1 MSKSI
6 KEIAAKSRKQKKE
19 SDKVTRK
26 LGKTLEMKMNRER
39 QLDPY
44 YDMRRKQQQALLD
57 RMMARPRTNNGI
69 YGPY

>member
-6 KEIAAKSRKQKKE
+6 KEINAKPFNQKKV
-19 SDKVTRK
+19 SDKNHRK
-26 LGKTLEMKMNRER
+26 LGKTLDAKMNRER
-39 QLDPY
+39 ELDSN
-44 YDMRRKQQQALLD
+44 YDARRAQRQIFLD